1 MNRSPI
7 NLQVFRNAN
16 KTSLLVLGVAS
27 MVFAAAPRGKETELM
42 PLWGDDGYRRD
53 IAARLQPLPQEYR
66 VQEHYDDRYA
76 GRVAGTCGEEKII
89 YSNTDGQF
97 LYRPRRGVRVADD
110 LFTALV
116 DSCTVSTLR
125 VRVTGGVEGGGGVFH
140 ADVSLFDKCPES
152 DFESDFSSD
161 NGTIIP
167 GTYARFSDLE
177 DDLTLLHDLVL
188 DYSDRGICDDGTKC
202 QVSLQNCVDESVCQP
217 DPIQIPPTAW
227 VRIRFDTDDAR
238 IVFGS
243 PATTGFSVDG
253 YDDPQAHC
261 VAWFAGWPTFP
272 HASFWI
278 EMTAPNDCETHFL
291 AYSAADPHRPP
302 FLPTDATPPDV
313 GRLPTRLG
321 DDIRLSV
328 DDCILDAFEIGMT
341 GSTGPY
347 EMSIDLRWPSI
358 LDVIPETV
366 QTFSGHFNRGNVTVA
381 RFTIPPEI
389 ELSINRLDQPIFIT
403 WAANRSNT
411 GVLEVDVTQVGES
424 GPEFFAFDTD
434 PNNPETWNTFFE
446 LDGSPA
452 VFYASVLCR
461 GEVDSDGDGFPDDHD
476 ACPDS
481 DLAESIVL
489 GECPTGAANQLLD
502 DGCTMNDVLTECSV
516 GAHSH
521 GELTACAARQAN
533 EWRRQGLLSGKD
545 VGRIAHCAGTSNE
558 RRPSKRV
565 NDARSRSRR

>member
-1 MNRSPI
+1 MNHSPI
-7 NLQVFRNAN
+7 NLQMFRNAN

-42 PLWGDDGYRRD
+42 PLPSDVAGQEDRDGV
-53 IAARLQPLPQEYR
+53 IVARLQPLPESYR
-66 VQEHYDDRYA
+66 VVEHYS
-76 GRVAGTCGEEKII
+76 GRCDGRTRRTGVGEEKII
-89 YSNTDGQF
+89 YSNTGGRF
-97 LYRPRRGVRVADD
+97 MFRPGRGRRIADD
-110 LFTALV
+110 LITELFAP
-116 DSCTVSTLR
+116 CTLNTVR
-125 VRVTGGVEGGGGVFH
+125 VRVTGGVEDGDGFFL
-140 ADVSLFDKCPES
+140 ADLSLFDGCPGSGEG
-152 DFESDFSSD
+152 
-161 NGTIIP
+161 GTEIP
-167 GTYARFSDLE
+167 GTRVRFSGLE
-177 DDLTLLHDLVL
+177 DNAGQFHDFSL
-188 DYSDRGICDDGTKC
+188 DFTDRGICDDESSC
-202 QVSLQNCVDESVCQP
+202 EVSQQDCADQTICVENP
-217 DPIQIPPTAW
+217 LEIPPAVW
-227 VRIRFDTDDAR
+227 IRMRFDTDDAA
-238 IVFGS
+238 IVSGS
-243 PATTGFSVDG
+243 PPTTGFSSDG

-261 VAWFAGWPTFP
+261 DAWFAGWPTNP
-272 HASFWI
+272 HASFWV
-278 EMTAPNDCETHFL
+278 ELTAPEECPTHFL
-291 AYSAADPHRPP
+291 AYLAGNPNRAA
-302 FLPTDATPPDV
+302 FLPAEVTPPV
-313 GRLPTRLG
+313 AGRTPTRLG

-328 DDCILDAFEIGMT
+328 DRCVLSAYELGINGIVGE
-341 GSTGPY
+341 Y
-347 EMSIDLRWPSI
+347 EMSIDLRWPD
-358 LDVIPETV
+358 LDAIHPETEHIYH
-366 QTFSGHFNRGNVTVA
+366 GRGEGSVEIAHITM
-381 RFTIPPEI
+381 PPDTNI
-389 ELSINRLDQPIFIT
+389 VIGPNDQPIYIT
-403 WAANRSNT
+403 WEQDIFSTGAIDVHAAQI
-411 GVLEVDVTQVGES
+411 GFS

-558 RRPSKRV
+558 GRPSKRIK
-565 NDARSRSRR
+565 DARSRGGQ